1 MRKFFKWVLYLSC
14 GAFLLLWALTTIFGV
29 YFTVRQRP
37 SDFDDPADLAG
48 RPVEAVTIT
57 TTDGIDLSAWY
68 VKGSTDR
75 AVVLLAG
82 IDSNRNTCR
91 GRGEFYLE
99 QGFSVLLPDL
109 RGSGKSREGL
119 VTVGWQERK
128 DLVACYYF
136 LKHRGYTHIGA
147 DGISLGA
154 ATICYAMPELPELSF
169 AIIESSYDTIANA
182 VRNRL
187 AMFHTPHF
195 IAYPYYVGF
204 SLFAGAP
211 PWRMRPVD
219 YVARTSSPTLVLAG
233 DSEVEIPVHE
243 TQSIYERCTA
253 PIKRLHFFKGAG
265 HWNFLSKYPEEYKQ
279 VVLDFLNAVF
289 EAENA
294 TLASQAVSDA
304 A

>member
-1 MRKFFKWVLYLSC
+1 MRKFLKWTAYGC
-14 GAFLLLWALTTIFGV
+14 FGIFMILWTLTTVFGV

-37 SDFDDPADLAG
+37 DDFEDPATLAG
-48 RPVEAVTIT
+48 KPVESVVIT
-57 TTDGIDLSAWY
+57 TSDGVDVSAWY
-68 VKGSTDR
+68 VRGESDR
-75 AVVLLAG
+75 GVVLLAG

-119 VTVGWQERK
+119 VTIGWQERK
-128 DLVACYYF
+128 DLIACYEF
-136 LKHRGYTHIGA
+136 LKQRGCTHIGA

-154 ATICYAMPELPELSF
+154 ATICYAMPDLPGLSF
-169 AIIESSYDTIANA
+169 AIVESSYDTLVNA

-204 SLFAGAP
+204 AMFSGVP

-219 YVARTSSPTLVLAG
+219 YVGRTTTPTLILAG

-243 TQSIYERCTA
+243 TQSIFDRCTA
-253 PIKRLHFFKGAG
+253 PLKRLHFFKGAG
-265 HWNFLSKYPEEYKQ
+265 HWNFLGKYPEEYKQ
-279 VVLDFLNAVF
+279 VVLSFLDEVF
-289 EAENA
+289 APGN
-294 TLASQAVSDA
+294 VA
-304 A
+304 APSRTAFNMN